1 MPYLACPNC
10 GSSVS
15 GAVATAPM
23 ACPSCCATLH
33 PVGRMPEVGRARRP
47 KPIVRM
53 PIGQDYGAPAA
64 ARQAIADLRDE
75 LGEARFRACELL
87 VSELVTN
94 VLRHAPGRSAWGAA
108 DMRVRVYPD
117 RVRIEVRDDGPGF
130 TRREREQG
138 QDPGSGWGLH
148 IVREMADDWGI
159 EPGVQ
164 NCVWFEL
171 GRTPLASG
179 VHAAAH

>member
-1 MPYLACPNC
+1 MPYLTCPNC
-10 GSSVS
+10 GSSVTDA
-15 GAVATAPM
+15 AVTPL

-33 PVGRMPEVGRARRP
+33 PAEGLPLARPRRP
-47 KPIVRM
+47 KPLVRM
-53 PIGQDYGAPAA
+53 PIGRDHGAPAA
-64 ARQAIADLRDE
+64 ARAAIGELRDD

-94 VLRHAPGRSAWGAA
+94 VVRHAPGRSAWGAA

-130 TRREREQG
+130 TPHERADG

-148 IVREMADDWGI
+148 IVREMSDDWGI
-159 EPGVQ
+159 EPGLQ

-171 GRTPLASG
+171 ARTPLASG